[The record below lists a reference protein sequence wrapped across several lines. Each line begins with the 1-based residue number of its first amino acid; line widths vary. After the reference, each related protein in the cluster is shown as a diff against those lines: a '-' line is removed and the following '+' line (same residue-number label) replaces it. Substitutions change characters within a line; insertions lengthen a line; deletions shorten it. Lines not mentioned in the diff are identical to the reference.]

1 MRNSC
6 CLSIPVTVGSAMA
19 LAICGFSR
27 NVKAAVIFSDN
38 LTTSTLNVASP
49 AAPTSTSTNYDVLST
64 KSATAS
70 AINNGTG
77 DLTLKLN
84 SATTSGFVEM
94 EALFSTDPTPFA
106 LTNTGDTIEYDV
118 TFKDTANLL
127 AGGTSSGIYFGL
139 YNSEGGT
146 YPDSG
151 LNNSGLSTTSGSA
164 YATGGTVNW
173 EGYVGDFIMT
183 GGSNKINTRP
193 QQTGA
198 GTTSANQDLLG
209 NNFGSG
215 AYNNPT
221 GVQVGSTESSTISL
235 TTGNTY
241 TADMLITLLSSG
253 QLSIQDTLYN
263 GAGTGGTTVQSQTV
277 TTTATNYLV
286 DSFDGLAFGQRNSG
300 TSLDPTADI
309 TGISVDYTAALPE
322 PT

>member
-1 MRNSC
+1 
-6 CLSIPVTVGSAMA
+6 MA

-27 NVKAAVIFSDN
+27 NAKAAVIFSDN
-38 LTTSTLNVASP
+38 LTASTLNVASP
-49 AAPTSTSTNYDVLST
+49 AAPTSSSTNYDVLST
-64 KSATAS
+64 KSATTS

-94 EALFSTDPTPFA
+94 EALFSADPSPFA

-127 AGGTSSGIYFGL
+127 AGGTSSGIFFGL

-151 LNNSGLSTTSGSA
+151 LNNSGLTTASGSA

-183 GGSNKINTRP
+183 GGNNKVNTRP
-193 QQTGA
+193 QQTG
-198 GTTSANQDLLG
+198 GLTDSANQDLVG

-215 AYNNPT
+215 AYDNPA
-221 GVQVGSTESSTISL
+221 GVQVGSNQASTISL
-235 TTGNTY
+235 TTGGTY
-241 TADMLITLLSSG
+241 TADMLITLLASG

-263 GAGTGGTTVQSQTV
+263 GAGTGGTPVQSSQTV
-277 TTTATNYLV
+277 TTTAATYLV
-286 DSFDGLAFGQRNSG
+286 DSFDGLAFGQAQFGNQFRSDGGHYGNQRRLHAGSAGTDDTGTVRLGRSG
-300 TSLDPTADI
+300 N
-309 TGISVDYTAALPE
+309 
-322 PT
+322 